1 MPINWWM
8 DREMVYPYKGILQSK
23 KRNQSAIDTCSN
35 VGESNTVTLSERSQ
49 AQKNTH
55 YLKLQERQTSN
66 SARNQISDCSGSAMG
81 GAMGGQVGV
90 GWEGYEGTF

>member
-1 MPINWWM
+1 MHKRQEYYAIFIIVPQMETTQMPINWWM

-49 AQKNTH
+49 AQKSTH
-55 YLKLQERQTSN
+55 YLKL
-66 SARNQISDCSGSAMG
+66 
-81 GAMGGQVGV
+81 
-90 GWEGYEGTF
+90 